1 MLPGIDDGAADLAAS
16 LEMARTAVADGITI
30 TVCTPHIL
38 PTVYNN
44 TGPAIRFAVERLQV
58 AISDAGI
65 PLRLLAGADVH
76 IASDLIQ
83 GLRSGRVLALND
95 TRYLLL
101 EPPHHVMPPRLED
114 FIFSL
119 MTAGYIPVLTHPER
133 LAWIEQRYPVIKRL
147 AHSGVLMQITGN
159 SLLGRFGRAAR
170 HWALRML
177 DERLVHLVATDAH
190 DAARRPPRLREAW
203 ELIATRFDEQEAE
216 KMTLMRPKL
225 ILENANPSQL
235 DIQAPRAKSFPRQ
248 SGGGSRFV
256 AGLAGR

>member
-1 MLPGIDDGAADLAAS
+1 MLPGIDDGAADLAVS
-16 LEMARTAVADGITI
+16 LEMARKAVADGITT

-38 PTVYNN
+38 PTVYDN
-44 TGPAIRFAVERLQV
+44 TGPAIRFAVERLQA
-58 AISDAGI
+58 AISAANI

-76 IASDLIQ
+76 IAPDLIQ
-83 GLRSGRVLALND
+83 GLRSGRVLSLND

-114 FIFSL
+114 SVFSL

-133 LAWIEQRYPVIKRL
+133 LGWISQQYSVIERL

-159 SLLGRFGRAAR
+159 SLLGRFGGAAR

-190 DAARRPPRLREAW
+190 DTARRPPRLGEAREMVAAR
-203 ELIATRFDEQEAE
+203 LGEQEAE
-216 KMTLMRPKL
+216 KMTLTRPKL

-235 DIQAPRAKSFPRQ
+235 DIPAPRGKSLSRQ
-248 SGGGSRFV
+248 STGWSRFV
-256 AGLAGR
+256 TGLSRR